1 MYSTVPVYTVP
12 APHVPHVYKK
22 KYIQQEIV
30 THVTRTT
37 CISLIYYVLKIY
49 TQYCQV
55 LLQLL
60 YTCTGTGTMLVSLI
74 SHVGSSRKRSND
86 NGMCIMYAD
95 EMMNDEKILQ
105 DRYIQVF

>member
-1 MYSTVPVYTVP
+1 MY
-12 APHVPHVYKK
+12 
-22 KYIQQEIV
+22 
-30 THVTRTT
+30 
-37 CISLIYYVLKIY
+37 ISLIYYVLKIY